1 MKTLEKSI
9 LQGTTHMRTHLEVD
23 PVVGLRSLEGIQP
36 LIEEYKW
43 AIDLE
48 ICVFPQEGLLN
59 NPGTDELM
67 VEGLK
72 QGCHVVGGAPYTDS
86 DPPGQIDRLFEMARE
101 YDVDVDM
108 HLDFGNTPEGM
119 TIEHVCN
126 RTEEYGWGGRVTVGH
141 MTQLS
146 TLEVPELERITRRL
160 ADVGVAVTVLPSTD
174 LYLMG
179 RHQDHN
185 VLRGVVPIHKMLR
198 HGVNCNLS
206 SNNVLNPFTPFG
218 DCSLIRMANLYAN
231 ICQVG
236 QIDDTIECF
245 DMVTRRSAEL
255 LNLDD
260 YGIEVGKSAD
270 LVVIDNS
277 DRQGAVAELSQ
288 PLMGIKRGHVD
299 VQARAGPTPP
309 ARALTMPDLPFE
321 DPVGAFCRRNH
332 VALKGAGGGP
342 LAGLSFG
349 AKDVF
354 HIAGTRTGFGHPTWL
369 ATHEAP
375 AEDRGRGAAAA
386 RCGGRRRR
394 QDPHRRAGVQ
404 PHRREPALRYAGQH
418 ARARSHSRGLVQ
430 RLRGGGHGRARRL
443 RHRHRLRGLGPAA
456 GELLRH
462 LRHASDGRP
471 RAARRGDPVRPA
483 LRRRR
488 LVSRATPECWS
499 GSGACSWP
507 TTRNRRRRA
516 GCFAPSTPSRW
527 WTKRCPAPW
536 TLRSR
541 RWRLASAR
549 SRT

>member
-1 MKTLEKSI
+1 MDLILRNALIAGAESEPPVDIGIEGGRIAAIEPGLAAEGEEIDLGGRLVSPGFIETHIHLDKSCLLDRCKSVQGTLEEAISEVAKAKQNFQPDEVRDRAVKTLEKSI

-67 VEGLK
+67 IEGLK
-72 QGCHVVGGAPYTDS
+72 RGCHVVGGAPYTDS

-101 YDVDVDM
+101 FDVDVDM

-126 RTEEYGWGGRVTVGH
+126 RTEEFGYGGRVTVGH

-185 VLRGVVPIHKMLR
+185 VLRGVVPVHKMLR
-198 HGVNCNLS
+198 YGVNCNLS

-260 YGIEVGKSAD
+260 YGIEVGRSAD
-270 LVVIDNS
+270 LVVIDNQN
-277 DRQGAVAELSQ
+277 RHGAVAELSQ
-288 PLMGIKRGHVD
+288 PLMGIKRGHV
-299 VQARAGPTPP
+299 T
-309 ARALTMPDLPFE
+309 F
-321 DPVGAFCRRNH
+321 
-332 VALKGAGGGP
+332 
-342 LAGLSFG
+342 
-349 AKDVF
+349 
-354 HIAGTRTGFGHPTWL
+354 
-369 ATHEAP
+369 
-375 AEDRGRGAAAA
+375 
-386 RCGGRRRR
+386 
-394 QDPHRRAGVQ
+394 
-404 PHRREPALRYAGQH
+404 RREPA
-418 ARARSHSRGLVQ
+418 
-430 RLRGGGHGRARRL
+430 RLNRPGH
-443 RHRHRLRGLGPAA
+443 
-456 GELLRH
+456 
-462 LRHASDGRP
+462 
-471 RAARRGDPVRPA
+471 
-483 LRRRR
+483 
-488 LVSRATPECWS
+488 
-499 GSGACSWP
+499 
-507 TTRNRRRRA
+507 
-516 GCFAPSTPSRW
+516 
-527 WTKRCPAPW
+527 
-536 TLRSR
+536 
-541 RWRLASAR
+541 
-549 SRT
+549 